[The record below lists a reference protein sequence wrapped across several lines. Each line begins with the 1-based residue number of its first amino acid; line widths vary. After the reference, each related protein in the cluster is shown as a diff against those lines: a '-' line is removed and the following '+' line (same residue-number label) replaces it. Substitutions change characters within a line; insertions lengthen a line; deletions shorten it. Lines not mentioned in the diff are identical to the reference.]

1 MVVGV
6 ISGIPLTMN
15 ELKVRKNSVK
25 SVKRSGNKAA
35 ETILTEFERM
45 VLPKKLRVK
54 EEYTPKPMRCFNCRE
69 FGHVA
74 KVCQGKKRCAR
85 CGRER
90 EYEKCVV
97 L

>member
-45 VLPKKLRVK
+45 VLPKKL
-54 EEYTPKPMRCFNCRE
+54 MRE
-69 FGHVA
+69 VW
-74 KVCQGKKRCAR
+74 
-85 CGRER
+85 
-90 EYEKCVV
+90 
-97 L
+97 